1 MNPIVIV
8 LPILLLLMFGLG
20 LSFRPGEW
28 LALIRQP
35 KAVWVGL
42 AAQMLVLPLLA
53 LGLVWWFRPEPYVWV
68 GLMLIAASPGGSSSN
83 ILTLL
88 AKGDVPLSV
97 TLTVLSSVLT
107 VFTLPPLLAFSLQTA
122 GLGQGAAIDLPV
134 GQLLLQNG
142 VLVLLP
148 MLLGMVFN
156 HYYPQ
161 AAKRVGRWID
171 KAAFPALLLLATVF
185 FVANRQ
191 LIASHFSSLVLM
203 VSLLIAAAMAAGALL
218 AGGFGLQGRQR
229 RTIVIEAGIQNSAQA
244 IAVAGSPFV
253 LNNAAFAVPA
263 VIYALLMNVILLG
276 YIAYYRF
283 GRKA

>member
-42 AAQMLVLPLLA
+42 AAQMLPLLA

-97 TLTVLSSVLT
+97 TLTLLSRVLT
-107 VFTLPPLLAFSLQTA
+107 MFTLPPLLAFTLQTA
-122 GLGQGAAIDLPV
+122 GFGRATVDLPV

-142 VLVLLP
+142 MLVLLP

-229 RTIVIEAGIQNSAQA
+229 RTVVIEAGIQNSAQA

>member
-42 AAQMLVLPLLA
+42 AAQMVVLLLLA

-122 GLGQGAAIDLPV
+122 GLGRATVDLPV

-142 VLVLLP
+142 MLVLLP

-156 HYYPQ
+156 HRYPQ
-161 AAKRVGRWID
+161 AARRVGRWID
-171 KAAFPALLLLATVF
+171 QAAFPALLLLVTVF

-283 GRKA
+283 GRKT

>member
-1 MNPIVIV
+1 M
-8 LPILLLLMFGLG
+8 
-20 LSFRPGEW
+20 
-28 LALIRQP
+28 
-35 KAVWVGL
+35 GL

-122 GLGQGAAIDLPV
+122 GLGQATIDLPV

-156 HYYPQ
+156 HRYPN

-185 FVANRQ
+185 FVANQQ

-203 VSLLIAAAMAAGALL
+203 VSLLIAAAMAAGALM

-229 RTIVIEAGIQNSAQA
+229 RTVVIEAGIQNSAQA

>member
-42 AAQMLVLPLLA
+42 AAQMLPLLA

-122 GLGQGAAIDLPV
+122 GLGRATVDLPV

-142 VLVLLP
+142 MLVLLP

-276 YIAYYRF
+276 YIGYSRF

>member
-42 AAQMLVLPLLA
+42 AAQMLPLLA

-122 GLGQGAAIDLPV
+122 GLGRATVDLPV

-142 VLVLLP
+142 MLVLLP

-203 VSLLIAAAMAAGALL
+203 VSLLIAVAMAAGALL
-218 AGGFGLQGRQR
+218 AGGFGLPARQR

>member
-42 AAQMLVLPLLA
+42 AAQMVVLLLLA

-97 TLTVLSSVLT
+97 TLTVLSSMLT

-122 GLGQGAAIDLPV
+122 GLGQASIDLPA

-161 AAKRVGRWID
+161 AARRVGRWID
-171 KAAFPALLLLATVF
+171 QAAFPALLLLVTVF

-203 VSLLIAAAMAAGALL
+203 VSLLIAATMVAGALL
-218 AGGFGLQGRQR
+218 AGVFGLCERQR
-229 RTIVIEAGIQNSAQA
+229 RTIVIESGIQNSAQA

-283 GRKA
+283 GRKV

>member
-42 AAQMLVLPLLA
+42 AAQMLPLLA

-122 GLGQGAAIDLPV
+122 GLGRATVDLPV

-142 VLVLLP
+142 MLVLLP

-185 FVANRQ
+185 FVANQQ

-203 VSLLIAAAMAAGALL
+203 VSLLIAVAMAAGALL
-218 AGGFGLQGRQR
+218 AGGFGLPARQR

>member
-122 GLGQGAAIDLPV
+122 GLGQATIDLPA

-156 HYYPQ
+156 HYYSQ

-185 FVANRQ
+185 LWQ
-191 LIASHFSSLVLM
+191 
-203 VSLLIAAAMAAGALL
+203 
-218 AGGFGLQGRQR
+218 
-229 RTIVIEAGIQNSAQA
+229 T
-244 IAVAGSPFV
+244 GS
-253 LNNAAFAVPA
+253 
-263 VIYALLMNVILLG
+263 
-276 YIAYYRF
+276 
-283 GRKA
+283 

>member
-42 AAQMLVLPLLA
+42 AAQMLPLLA

-122 GLGQGAAIDLPV
+122 GLGRATVDLPV

-148 MLLGMVFN
+148 MLLGMAFN
-156 HYYPQ
+156 HRYPQ
-161 AAKRVGRWID
+161 AAKRVGHWID